1 MRVVDTS
8 AWIEWMLGSSLGR
21 NVEAELPSNG
31 DWIVPT
37 IVQYELARWMARELP
52 DAVAAAT
59 IAFSTQLVVKPLD
72 TALSTKAADYSRDHK
87 LAMAELDH
95 LRHRHGCRGGS
106 ADLRRAFRRTAA
118 RCVLGQGSAMNP
130 GRQSFLQPTPVRR
143 EPCGAA

>member
-87 LAMAELDH
+87 LAMADSIIYATAMDA
-95 LRHRHGCRGGS
+95 G
-106 ADLRRAFRRTAA
+106 ADLLTCDAHFAELPRVVYLAKDPR
-118 RCVLGQGSAMNP
+118 
-130 GRQSFLQPTPVRR
+130 
-143 EPCGAA
+143 